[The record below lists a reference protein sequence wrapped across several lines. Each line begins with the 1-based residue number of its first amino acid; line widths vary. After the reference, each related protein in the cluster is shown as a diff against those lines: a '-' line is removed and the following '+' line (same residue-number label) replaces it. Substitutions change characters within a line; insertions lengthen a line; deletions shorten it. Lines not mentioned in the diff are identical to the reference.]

1 MRNRLEHLQRMFQHR
16 TEDERR
22 HVRYVGDGIELPRAR
37 RAIVLTVSGVPNPLV
52 LVDDAEAHH
61 DHQIELADHYG
72 DDPLF
77 HQAN

>member
-1 MRNRLEHLQRMFQHR
+1 
-16 TEDERR
+16 
-22 HVRYVGDGIELPRAR
+22 
-37 RAIVLTVSGVPNPLV
+37 LV